1 LCLCCC
7 SGRIIII
14 DAVVAVVCIESICEW
29 FFLFSLEKERDIE
42 KKTWVLIICEEFVFS
57 VVFFFWVVVVV
68 VVVLVV
74 VVVSLVQNS
83 DLYRCHLE
91 CGFYWVF
98 FGPVW
103 VCLTIIM
110 LLFVV
115 GHSCSSVAGA
125 PLQFAIASASQVRRN
140 SSCLGI
146 QTSA

>member
-1 LCLCCC
+1 MNQ
-7 SGRIIII
+7 SVG
-14 DAVVAVVCIESICEW
+14 V
-29 FFLFSLEKERDIE
+29 FFLIGLEKERDIE

-57 VVFFFWVVVVV
+57 VVFSLGVVVVV
-68 VVVLVV
+68 VVVF

-110 LLFVV
+110 PLFVV

-125 PLQFAIASASQVRRN
+125 PLQFAIAAASPVRRN
-140 SSCLGI
+140 SSYLGI